1 MSTHRIFAKPTIA
14 ATLSFIL
21 PGAGLWYAG
30 RRGMAIANLVVA
42 TLALTACWLAGSG
55 AVIDHI
61 HYVALVIAAA
71 SAGLAHAVA
80 MQNSRNGE
88 RLSAG

>member
-1 MSTHRIFAKPTIA
+1 MSTQRIFAKPTIA
-14 ATLSFIL
+14 AILSFVL
-21 PGAGLWYAG
+21 PGAGLWYVG
-30 RRGMAIANLVVA
+30 RRALAIANLVVA

-80 MQNSRNGE
+80 MQHSRSVGAV
-88 RLSAG
+88 SAE